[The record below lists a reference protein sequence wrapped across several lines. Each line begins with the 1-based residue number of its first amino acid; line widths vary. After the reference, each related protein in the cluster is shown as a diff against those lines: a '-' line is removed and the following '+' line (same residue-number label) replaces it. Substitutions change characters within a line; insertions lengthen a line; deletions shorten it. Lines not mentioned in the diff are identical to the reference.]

1 MLGHAEAYARIPYFY
16 SDQYDLGM
24 EYAGYAPRWDRIVF
38 RGEPASRAFVAFW
51 LLDGRVVAGMN
62 ANVWQVND
70 AIAALVASQA
80 TVAVERLIDPTV
92 PIDDLDALLLPSAVS
107 VG

>member
-1 MLGHAEAYARIPYFY
+1 
-16 SDQYDLGM
+16 M